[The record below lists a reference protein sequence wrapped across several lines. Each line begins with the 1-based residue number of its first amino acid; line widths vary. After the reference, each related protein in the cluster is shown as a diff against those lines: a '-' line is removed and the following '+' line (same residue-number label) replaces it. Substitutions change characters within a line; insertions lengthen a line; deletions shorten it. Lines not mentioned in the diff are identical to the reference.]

1 MIARGPFPLP
11 DTMPVTTAPAPT
23 LSPDL
28 FDPTPSA
35 FKLSVIVPVYNE
47 RHVVEASLRRLLAI
61 RSEFLTELEVIAV
74 DDRSSDGS
82 GEVLARVAADD
93 PRVTVVTHAQNQGKG
108 AAIRSG
114 LAKST
119 GDIVII
125 HDADLEYDP
134 ADIPAILEP
143 FAREGADAVF
153 GSRYMSGAYRRALMF
168 RHTLVNKFLTVSS
181 NWLTDLALTDV
192 ETCYKA
198 VNAELFKS
206 IPLRSNDF
214 RFEMEVVFKLA
225 KRRARIFETPIR
237 YVPRSHNEGK
247 KIRPWDGVLALFAM
261 LHFWIIDD
269 LYHDDEYGSRILVEL
284 ERTKNFNA
292 WMANTLRPYLGDRVL
307 EIGAGIGNL
316 TSQFIPRDLYLASDI
331 NPHYLRYLRA
341 YSYGKPY
348 LHVRKIDVQDDADF
362 VGLEG
367 KFDTAV
373 ALNVVEHVPDPER
386 AVANLF
392 RALAPGGKAVI
403 LVPQH
408 PGLYG
413 TLDEGLGHFLRYTPD
428 GLRALMTKA
437 GFQMQE
443 VFDFNRVS
451 AGPWWFN
458 GRVLKRRTFSPI
470 QLKIFDAML
479 PIFRRVDRAWPWTGI
494 SVIGVGVKPRT

>member
-1 MIARGPFPLP
+1 MTLTA
-11 DTMPVTTAPAPT
+11 APAPT
-23 LSPDL
+23 LSPEL
-28 FDPTPSA
+28 FDAAPGA
-35 FKLSVIVPVYNE
+35 FKLSVIVPVFNE
-47 RHVVEASLRRLLAI
+47 RHVVEASLRRLLAL
-61 RSEFLTELEVIAV
+61 RGEFLTELEVIAV
-74 DDRSSDGS
+74 DDRSTDGS
-82 GEVLARVAADD
+82 GAVLARVAADD
-93 PRVTVVTHAQNQGKG
+93 PRVTVITHETNQGKG
-108 AAIRSG
+108 SAIRTG
-114 LAKST
+114 LAKAS
-119 GDIVII
+119 GDIVLI

-153 GSRYMSGAYRRALMF
+153 GSRYMSATYRRALKF
-168 RHTLVNKFLTVSS
+168 RHTLVNKFLTTSS

-198 VNAELFKS
+198 VNAELLKS

-237 YVPRSHNEGK
+237 YVPRSEREGK
-247 KIRPWDGVLALFAM
+247 KIRAWDGVLAILAM
-261 LHFWIIDD
+261 LHYWIIDD

-341 YSYGKPY
+341 YSGGKPY
-348 LHVRKIDVQDDADF
+348 LHVRKIDVQNDADF

-373 ALNVVEHVPDPER
+373 ALNVVEHVPEPER
-386 AVANLF
+386 AVANLY
-392 RALAPGGKAVI
+392 RALAPGGRAVI

-408 PGLYG
+408 PGLFG

-470 QLKIFDAML
+470 QLKMFDAML
-479 PIFRRVDRAWPWTGI
+479 PILRRVDRAWPWTGI
-494 SVIGVGVKPRT
+494 SVIGVGVKPAS